1 MGLFAPVENTT
12 VTILGGTTTNSAGDI
27 IDAGTPIKTG
37 ISACLVETSK
47 TVYDP
52 ATQMPRT
59 IRSSTLWLSPETS
72 VSTDDQI
79 QDESTGHVFMIIG
92 IVQAPTILPIAAPIM
107 LDLKRVTGKTA

>member
-1 MGLFAPVENTT
+1 MGIFAPVENTT
-12 VTILGGTTTNSAGDI
+12 VTILGGTSVNSAGDV

-37 ISACLVETSK
+37 VNACLVETSK
-47 TVYDP
+47 TIYDP

-59 IRSSTLWLSPETS
+59 VRSSTLWLAPGTI
-72 VSTDDQI
+72 VSTDNQI
-79 QDESTGHVFMIIG
+79 QDEPTGHVFMIIG